1 MKSIHNARESMGQKL
16 LATTDEHFSG
26 TKVNFRAIGALLV
39 GGIYYSVL
47 HTLHNGG
54 TFSDLDLTS
63 NEGQKQIV
71 IAIEQIVGWAY
82 DEAEKSK

>member
-1 MKSIHNARESMGQKL
+1 MGQKL